1 MIVYKMENVN
11 IYDQATI
18 HPARASAD
26 FFYVKKDQNKK
37 CRIGVLK
44 CCGII
49 ALTLGLNAFSF
60 YVGYRVA
67 SNDSSE
73 SL

>member
-1 MIVYKMENVN
+1 MENVN
-11 IYDQATI
+11 IYDQAAI

-26 FFYVKKDQNKK
+26 FFYVTKKGQNKK
-37 CRIGVLK
+37 CGVGALK

-49 ALTLGLNAFSF
+49 ALTLGINAFSF
-60 YVGYRVA
+60 YVGYIVA